1 MTRYITILILTW
13 VTYSATAQQDV
24 MLTQFMY
31 NKLSLNPA
39 FAGDNDYADLTLT
52 VREQHNGFPG
62 APSAQ
67 LATLNLPQMRKSL
80 GLGFEMQN
88 NSIGI
93 TKRTSL
99 SMMYAYR
106 FGFRKSSLSMGMKV
120 TAKRYAFDFTDDRLI
135 ATQGIVLDPSIPN
148 EQIARNLMN
157 VGFGVYYSADNYFL
171 SLSTPGLVKGDID
184 FDQNNELSQEIR
196 HIYLMGGAT
205 FSVADR
211 IDFTPQLLMKY
222 AENAPFDIDLN
233 FGLTLDERYTGAITY
248 RFGGATGDVGESI
261 DVLLSFQLSEQLL
274 LGFSLDFTLSELRSY
289 DNGSLELVAR
299 YSFVKTGNKVKMINP
314 RYF

>member
-1 MTRYITILILTW
+1 MMRYIIISIGL
-13 VTYSATAQQDV
+13 VVATAASSQQDV

-39 FAGDNDYADLTLT
+39 YAGEYDYANLTAT

-67 LATLNLPQMRKSL
+67 LATLNMPLLRKSL
-80 GLGFEMQN
+80 GLGFEVQN

-93 TKRTSL
+93 TKRTSV

-106 FGFRKSSLSMGMKV
+106 FALRNSNLSMGMRV

-135 ATQGIVLDPSIPN
+135 ATQGLTLDPSIPN
-148 EQIARNLMN
+148 EVVARNLMN
-157 VGFGVYYSADNYFL
+157 VGFGIYYSADNYFL
-171 SLSTPGLVKGDID
+171 SLSSPGLVKGDID
-184 FDQNNELSQEIR
+184 FDTNNELSQEVR
-196 HIYLMGGAT
+196 HVYLMGGAT
-205 FSVADR
+205 FGVADR
-211 IDFTPQLLMKY
+211 VDFTPQLLMKY

-233 FGLTLDERYTGAITY
+233 FGLTLDERYTGAVTY
-248 RFGGATGDVGESI
+248 RFGGASGDVGESI

-289 DNGSLELVAR
+289 DNGSLELLAR
-299 YSFVKTGNKVKMINP
+299 YSFVKTGSKVKMINP